1 MVNYGGGLVK
11 DLYDQSMTAY
21 NNNNNKIKTHP
32 KTKQQQLENKQNLW
46 S

>member
-21 NNNNNKIKTHP
+21 NNNNNKIKTP
-32 KTKQQQLENKQNLW
+32 QNKTTTT
-46 S
+46 

>member
-21 NNNNNKIKTHP
+21 NNNNKIKTP
-32 KTKQQQLENKQNLW
+32 QNKTTTT
-46 S
+46 